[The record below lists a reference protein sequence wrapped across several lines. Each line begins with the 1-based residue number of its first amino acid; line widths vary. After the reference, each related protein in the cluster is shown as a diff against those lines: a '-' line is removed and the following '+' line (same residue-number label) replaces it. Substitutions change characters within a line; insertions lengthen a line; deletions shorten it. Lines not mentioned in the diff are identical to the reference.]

1 MDLFNPG
8 HTMILACEEQQ
19 SWDVT
24 THVLGSTISPPSP
37 AGSKLLG
44 SLRTRPQLKDNM
56 TPHFN
61 P

>member
-1 MDLFNPG
+1 
-8 HTMILACEEQQ
+8 MILACEEQQ